1 MAGTISR
8 LLLLAAVAARF
19 ATASPTPAF
28 VTLIVPPEYDA
39 ALTDAESAS
48 IAGVDSQGHTTY
60 VVKATDAAETVTATV
75 VAGPNYFSIAPNG
88 QDPVGLECQLQATDG
103 TCTLFNSAQTAVVT
117 ESSLGKV
124 VLDVPATGAGSAEAA
139 QTGKPNSS
147 QRTSYSL
154 SAPFVIMGVS
164 LAYLL

>member
-1 MAGTISR
+1 MIHLTPVS
-8 LLLLAAVAARF
+8 V

-28 VTLIVPPEYDA
+28 VTLNVPPEYDA

-48 IAGVDSQGHTTY
+48 IAGVDSQGHTRY
-60 VVKATDAAETVTATV
+60 VVKATDAAETVTGESAYILYATLNNHCSPATV
-75 VAGPNYFSIAPNG
+75 VAGPNYFSIAPNA

-139 QTGKPNSS
+139 QTGKPNSY
-147 QRTSYSL
+147 QRTS
-154 SAPFVIMGVS
+154 
-164 LAYLL
+164 